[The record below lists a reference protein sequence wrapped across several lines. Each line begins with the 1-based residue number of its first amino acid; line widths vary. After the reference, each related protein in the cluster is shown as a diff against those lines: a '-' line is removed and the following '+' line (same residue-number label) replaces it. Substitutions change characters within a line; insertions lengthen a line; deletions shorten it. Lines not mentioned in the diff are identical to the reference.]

1 VTNVIDRL
9 EGAGLVRREPNPRDG
24 RGILAVITEDGRRVA
39 REATVALNE
48 AHFGLGALGVDDL
61 DSLFTILRGLRVD
74 AGDFA
79 D

>member
-1 VTNVIDRL
+1 
-9 EGAGLVRREPNPRDG
+9 
-24 RGILAVITEDGRRVA
+24 
-39 REATVALNE
+39 LNE

-61 DSLFTILRGLRVD
+61 DALFTILRGLRVD